1 VHNEP
6 QNQEVTVRI
15 RDYIRD
21 HLHERLQIAAPSV
34 YRNYTEFMGRF
45 IKKGGIIEAHPPCL
59 KEQLA
64 TVAVTFELDPDG
76 EHRILTAYE
85 KINGQPFRPVA
96 CAFPQRILAPT
107 QAGSVVRQL
116 CDSFKLRRMFGVFT
130 VDFLVEKESGRSWV
144 LGIDPYLNDFAAS
157 FHLFDLLM
165 AGSFLPESQLYLVED
180 SSQGE
185 EAAEDRLRSR

>member
-1 VHNEP
+1 VNFTISSDVLTLNLFLIVHIP
-6 QNQEVTVRI
+6 
-15 RDYIRD
+15 
-21 HLHERLQIAAPSV
+21 L
-34 YRNYTEFMGRF
+34 G
-45 IKKGGIIEAHPPCL
+45 
-59 KEQLA
+59 
-64 TVAVTFELDPDG
+64 
-76 EHRILTAYE
+76 LT
-85 KINGQPFRPVA
+85 
-96 CAFPQRILAPT
+96 
-107 QAGSVVRQL
+107 VVRQL

-130 VDFLVEKESGRSWV
+130 VDFLVEKESGKSWV